1 MHGAHAFNPST
12 GSRGSQ
18 ISLLQR
24 EPYRKTV
31 SQRRGMGYTGCTQNP
46 NFLNTLA
53 GEACGWYSALQF
65 LSDVPKTLGLIPA
78 QGKIGEGNE
87 EEKKEG

>member
-1 MHGAHAFNPST
+1 
-12 GSRGSQ
+12 
-18 ISLLQR
+18 
-24 EPYRKTV
+24 
-31 SQRRGMGYTGCTQNP
+31 MGYTGCTQNP

-78 QGKIGEGNE
+78 QGKIGEGSE
-87 EEKKEG
+87 EEKKEGRIERAKLLVELNKIS